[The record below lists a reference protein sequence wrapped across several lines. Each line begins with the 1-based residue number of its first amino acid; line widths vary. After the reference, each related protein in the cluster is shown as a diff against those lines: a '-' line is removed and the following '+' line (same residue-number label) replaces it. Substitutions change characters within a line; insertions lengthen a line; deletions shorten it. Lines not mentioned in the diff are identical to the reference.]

1 MTDVSVTKKGQITIP
16 IAVRKQFGIKEGS
29 KVEVKVVEG
38 KIVIEKSVSIMDLAG
53 TGQGKAEVVAV
64 KETLDKMREE
74 DA

>member
-29 KVEVKVVEG
+29 KVEVRVVEG

-53 TGQGKAEVVAV
+53 TGQGKVEVVAV

>member
-53 TGQGKAEVVAV
+53 TGQGKVEVVAV

>member
-16 IAVRKQFGIKEGS
+16 IDVRKKFGIKEGT

-38 KIVIEKSVSIMDLAG
+38 KIIIEKSISIMDLAG
-53 TGQGKAEVVAV
+53 TGQSGVKVVAV

>member
-16 IAVRKQFGIKEGS
+16 IDVRRKFGIEEGS

-38 KIVIEKSVSIMDLAG
+38 KIIIEKSISIMDLAG
-53 TGQGKAEVVAV
+53 TGQSKVEIVAV
-64 KETLDKMREE
+64 KETLNKMREE